1 MFQLQICLKPKQR
14 DLKSQADTAVTDRS
28 DSSKMVSSRK
38 PFVHNRILSFLCR
51 VALCDMRCD
60 KLCHWYVKALY
71 QEVSDPPCRVERV
84 VGLWPRTSAWS
95 STHGMGTVIWRLCS
109 GTGWLEVPASAWQ
122 SLRHRHERQGSGRL
136 SGRRT
141 RSLASI
147 CQRLSDLHAHHDP
160 RQTAEATFSHRR
172 CFHLVRCRTH
182 KEGIK
187 PVEEMG

>member
-95 STHGMGTVIWRLCS
+95 RTHGMGTVIWRLCS

-141 RSLASI
+141 RSLASNLPKTI
-147 CQRLSDLHAHHDP
+147 RPTCTPRPSPDCRGHIFSSQKLDWQQRHSNKSFKKKQS
-160 RQTAEATFSHRR
+160 R
-172 CFHLVRCRTH
+172 
-182 KEGIK
+182 
-187 PVEEMG
+187 